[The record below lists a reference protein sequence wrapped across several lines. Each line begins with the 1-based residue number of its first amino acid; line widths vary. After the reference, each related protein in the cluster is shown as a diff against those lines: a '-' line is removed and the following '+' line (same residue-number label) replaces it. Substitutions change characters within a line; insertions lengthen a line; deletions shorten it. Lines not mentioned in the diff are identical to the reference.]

1 MLFFIKKFLQTLFL
15 PPTLIYLL
23 FFLSL
28 ILIFMKKKL
37 GKRLLVFTLVL
48 FYLLSI
54 MPVSNLLLRT
64 LENKYSP
71 LLIPSND
78 IKYVVVLG
86 GGAIN
91 HDTQLPS
98 TSRLGSS
105 STARLLEG
113 IRLFNQLDEA
123 ILFTS
128 GGSSKTKPIEGLT
141 CFQMKELAVLMGVE
155 KEKIIPLCNA
165 RDTYEEAKNIQEA
178 LGDTPFLLVTSA
190 LHLPRAMFFFNKI
203 GLNPIP
209 APADFKGQS
218 KYNYSYS
225 PLVPSVGHFSDSS
238 SAIKEFIGQ
247 IFYKFLK

>member
-1 MLFFIKKFLQTLFL
+1 MLFFIKRFLQTFFL

-23 FFLSL
+23 LFVSL

-54 MPVSNLLLRT
+54 MPVSNFLLRT
-64 LENKYSP
+64 LENKYPP
-71 LLIPSND
+71 LVIPPND

-91 HDTQLPS
+91 RDTKLPS
-98 TSRLGSS
+98 TSRLASS
-105 STARLLEG
+105 AIARLLEG

-123 ILFTS
+123 VLITS
-128 GGSSKTKPIEGLT
+128 GGNSKANPIEGLT

-155 KEKIIPLCNA
+155 KEKIMLLCDA

-178 LGDTPFLLVTSA
+178 LGDKPFLLVTSA
-190 LHLPRAMFFFNKI
+190 YHMPRAISFLNKI

-209 APADFKGQS
+209 APSDFKGQS
-218 KYNYSYS
+218 KYNYIYS
-225 PLVPSVGHFSDSS
+225 PLLPTTNHFAHSS
-238 SAIKEFIGQ
+238 HAIREFVGQ

>member
-1 MLFFIKKFLQTLFL
+1 MLFFVKKFLQAFFL
-15 PPTLIYLL
+15 PPALIYLL

-28 ILIFMKKKL
+28 ILIFLKKKL

-64 LENKYSP
+64 LENKYPP
-71 LLIPSND
+71 LLIPPKD

-91 HDTQLPS
+91 QNTQLPS

-113 IRLFNQLDEA
+113 IRLFNHLDDA
-123 ILFTS
+123 TLITS
-128 GGSSKTKPIEGLT
+128 GGTSKAIPIEGWT
-141 CFQMKELAVLMGVE
+141 CFQMKELAVLLGVE
-155 KEKIIPLCNA
+155 KENILPLCDT

-178 LGDTPFLLVTSA
+178 LGDKSFLLVTSA
-190 LHLPRAMFFFNKI
+190 LHMPRAMFFLKKI

-218 KYNYSYS
+218 KYNYNYS
-225 PLVPSVGHFSDSS
+225 PLVPSAGHFSHSS
-238 SAIKEFIGQ
+238 SAIKEYIGQ
-247 IFYKFLK
+247 IFYRFLK

>member
-1 MLFFIKKFLQTLFL
+1 MLFILKKFFQAFFL
-15 PPTLIYLL
+15 PPVLIYLL
-23 FFLSL
+23 LFISL
-28 ILIFMKKKL
+28 ILIILKKKW

-64 LENKYSP
+64 LENKYPP
-71 LLIPSND
+71 LLIPPNN

-91 HDTQLPS
+91 RDTQLPS

-105 STARLLEG
+105 STARLLEA

-123 ILFTS
+123 VLVTS
-128 GGSSKTKPIEGLT
+128 GGNSNANAIEGLT
-141 CFQMKELAVLMGVE
+141 CFQMKELAVLLGIE
-155 KEKIIPLCNA
+155 KEKIMMLCDA
-165 RDTYEEAKNIQEA
+165 RDTYEEAKNIQQV
-178 LGDTPFLLVTSA
+178 LGDQPFLLVTSA
-190 LHLPRAMFFFNKI
+190 LHMPRAMFFLKKI

-209 APADFKGQS
+209 APADFKGKS

-225 PLVPSVGHFSDSS
+225 PLLPAADHFANSS
-238 SAIKEFIGQ
+238 YVIKEYVGQ
-247 IFYKFLK
+247 IFYRFLK

>member
-23 FFLSL
+23 LFVSL

-64 LENKYSP
+64 LENKYPP
-71 LLIPSND
+71 LLIPPND
-78 IKYVVVLG
+78 IKYVAVLG

-91 HDTQLPS
+91 HDTRLPS
-98 TSRLGSS
+98 TSRLNSS

-123 ILFTS
+123 VLITS
-128 GGSSKTKPIEGLT
+128 GGSSKAIPIEGLT

-155 KEKIIPLCNA
+155 KEKIMPLCNA

-178 LGDTPFLLVTSA
+178 LGDKPFLLVTSA
-190 LHLPRAMFFFNKI
+190 LHMPRAMFFFNKI

-247 IFYKFLK
+247 IFYRFLK

>member
-1 MLFFIKKFLQTLFL
+1 MLFFIKKFLQALFL
-15 PPTLIYLL
+15 PPALIYLL
-23 FFLSL
+23 LFFSL
-28 ILIFMKKKL
+28 ILIILKKKW

-64 LENKYSP
+64 LENKYPP
-71 LLIPSND
+71 LLVPPNN

-86 GGAIN
+86 GGSIN
-91 HDTQLPS
+91 RDTQLPS

-105 STARLLEG
+105 STARLLEA

-123 ILFTS
+123 VLITS
-128 GGSSKTKPIEGLT
+128 GGNNKTNPIEELT

-155 KEKIIPLCNA
+155 KKRIMLLCDA
-165 RDTYEEAKNIQEA
+165 RDTYEEAKNIQEV
-178 LGDTPFLLVTSA
+178 LGNKQFLLVTSA
-190 LHLPRAMFFFNKI
+190 FHMPRAMFFLKKI
-203 GLNPIP
+203 GLDPIP
-209 APADFKGQS
+209 APSNFMGQS

-225 PLVPSVGHFSDSS
+225 PLLPAADHFSHSS
-238 SAIKEFIGQ
+238 YTIKEYIGR

>member
-37 GKRLLVFTLVL
+37 GKKLLVFTLVL

-64 LENKYSP
+64 LENKYPP
-71 LLIPSND
+71 LLIPPND

-91 HDTQLPS
+91 RDTLLPS
-98 TSRLGSS
+98 TSRLSSS

-113 IRLFNQLDEA
+113 IRLFDQLEEA
-123 ILFTS
+123 VLITS
-128 GGSSKTKPIEGLT
+128 GGNSKAHPIEGFT

-155 KEKIIPLCNA
+155 EEKVMLLCDA
-165 RDTYEEAKNIQEA
+165 RDTYEEAKNIQET
-178 LGDTPFLLVTSA
+178 LGDKSFLLVTSA

-225 PLVPSVGHFSDSS
+225 PFVPSAGHFSDSS

-247 IFYKFLK
+247 IFYRFLK